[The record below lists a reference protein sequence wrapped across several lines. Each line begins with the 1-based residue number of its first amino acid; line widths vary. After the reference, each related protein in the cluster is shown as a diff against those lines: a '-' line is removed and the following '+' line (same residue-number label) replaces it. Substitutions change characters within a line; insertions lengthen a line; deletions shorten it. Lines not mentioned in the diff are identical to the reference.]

1 MRLNFYSVYE
11 TIKEK
16 LVKENDQDG
25 IKKLKNK
32 IKENKNFSQSFI
44 IYNNLKNKSTDFEII
59 KEFAD
64 GIKISQ
70 KELKELLEFFN
81 IKDTKESKLNESFD
95 NIINYKNKS
104 LSTNLSTIKE
114 DEEVVKKYLLDDSD
128 EEQEEDLT
136 FEEQSAC
143 SIIESKDVRRLI
155 KKTGYVFALSKKLEE
170 GKEKKMIQEAI
181 KKTIQDRENL
191 VEATMNIYSLYN
203 RIQQINESKFGG
215 SQKIKIGKA
224 GIYSGVELS
233 TEEDYM
239 NPEYMILYIETPIK
253 LFADSREEKMVEL
266 KKLFNGYVTE
276 LKSSLKKYL
285 DPKTFMVGETIT
297 DTNVTTKTNPP
308 TFKTQITLNIKPG
321 LPEKQLRAYIT
332 YITALTNKLS
342 EEMQSRIPQLNP
354 KMKEA

>member
-25 IKKLKNK
+25 IKKLKSK

-59 KEFAD
+59 KEFAL
-64 GIKISQ
+64 GIKTSQ
-70 KELKELLEFFN
+70 KELKDLLEFFN
-81 IKDTKESKLNESFD
+81 IKDTKENKLNESFD
-95 NIINYKNKS
+95 NIISYKNKS

-114 DEEVVKKYLLDDSD
+114 DEETVKKYLLDDTD
-128 EEQEEDLT
+128 EEKEEDLT

-143 SIIESKDVRRLI
+143 SIIESKDVKRLI
-155 KKTGYVFALSKKLEE
+155 KKTGYIFALSKKLEE
-170 GKEKKMIQEAI
+170 GKEKKLIQESI

-191 VEATMNIYSLYN
+191 VESTMNIYSLYN
-203 RIQQINESKFGG
+203 RIQQINEGKFGG

-233 TEEDYM
+233 TEEDYL
-239 NPEYMILYIETPIK
+239 NPEYMILYIETPIV
-253 LFADSREEKMVEL
+253 LFGESKEEKTIEL
-266 KKLFNGYVTE
+266 KKLFSSYVTE
-276 LKSSLKKYL
+276 LKSSLRKYL
-285 DPKTFMVGETIT
+285 DPKLFLLGETIT
-297 DTNVTTKTNPP
+297 DTNITLKKNYFI
-308 TFKTQITLNIKPG
+308 FKTQIILNIKPG
-321 LPEKQLRAYIT
+321 SPEKQLRAYSNYMKAIT
-332 YITALTNKLS
+332 EKVS